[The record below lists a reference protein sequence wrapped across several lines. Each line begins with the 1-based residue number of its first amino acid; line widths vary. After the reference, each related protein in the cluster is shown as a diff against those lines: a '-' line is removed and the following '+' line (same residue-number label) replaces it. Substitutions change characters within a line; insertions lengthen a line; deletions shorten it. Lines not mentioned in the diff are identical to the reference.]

1 MKNNRTKPDTR
12 DIAYIALFAAVM
24 SVLSQISLPMPGGVP
39 VTLQTFGAAL
49 VGYMLG
55 AKKGAVSMAVYMLL
69 GAAGAPV
76 FAGFHGGFGSV
87 VGQSGGFIWGFIP
100 MAFLCGLGAQ
110 IGSGLPGSSLPTA
123 AKIASG
129 SIRTIPGIGKAAL
142 AAVPGLLGLAVC
154 HFCGVM
160 QWTAVR
166 GGGVFGSFLTVS
178 APFLLKD
185 IVSTMSAY
193 FVSVAVKKRV
203 RTFIDQKPAGTDKQ

>member
-1 MKNNRTKPDTR
+1 MKNNVSKFETR

-24 SVLSQISLPMPGGVP
+24 SVLSQISLPLPGGVP

-100 MAFLCGLGAQ
+100 MAFLCGAGT
-110 IGSGLPGSSLPTA
+110 TA
-123 AKIASG
+123 GKWLASG
-129 SIRTIPGIGKAAL
+129 KPEGYRRVWFSHSAAIALGVLGMAACHICGIL
-142 AAVPGLLGLAVC
+142 
-154 HFCGVM
+154 
-160 QWTAVR
+160 QWSAIN
-166 GGGVFGSFLTVS
+166 GGGFWSSFWAVS
-178 APFLLKD
+178 APFLIKD
-185 IVSTMSAY
+185 VLSVGAAY
-193 FVSVAVKKRV
+193 FACEAVGKRIYLGSKNSRQV
-203 RTFIDQKPAGTDKQ
+203 